1 MNFITRHREQY
12 NIDIRKNIKM
22 NIAIVT
28 ARSGSKG
35 IPNKNIRKLGG
46 IPLIGWTLTAAS
58 KAKSIDKIIF
68 STDSEEYF
76 KIAKSFN
83 ENIIFHKR
91 TPELAEDVPNEL
103 VVLDVLRKF
112 KEFVEDESLIVVIQ
126 PTTPFIGKQD
136 IEKCISKL
144 SNNKLIN
151 TCFSVTQVT
160 EYPEWM
166 ILRKD
171 NTTDIGITNNSKE
184 DISTRQKLKRRWIPN
199 GGIIVTRKK
208 FLEEKQKFMDDE
220 ILVHEMPKL
229 NSIDIDEE
237 YDFAIC
243 ESLIN
248 SNIMKYEKI

>member
-1 MNFITRHREQY
+1 
-12 NIDIRKNIKM
+12 M

-58 KAKSIDKIIF
+58 KTKSIDKIIF
-68 STDSEEYF
+68 STDSDEYF

-83 ENIIFHKR
+83 DNIIFHKR
-91 TPELAEDVPNEL
+91 TPELAEDVANEL
-103 VVLDVLRKF
+103 VVLDVLKKF
-112 KEFVEDESLIVVIQ
+112 KEFVDDESLIVVIQ
-126 PTTPFIGKQD
+126 PTTPFISEQD
-136 IEKCISKL
+136 IENCILKL
-144 SNNKLIN
+144 SVNKLFN

-166 ILRKD
+166 ILKKD
-171 NTTDIGITNNSKE
+171 STVDVGITNNSKE
-184 DISTRQKLKRRWIPN
+184 DITTRQKLKQRWISN

-208 FLEEKQKFMDDE
+208 FLEKKQKFMDDE

-237 YDFAIC
+237 YDFTIC

-248 SNIMKYEKI
+248 SNIMKYEKNRI